1 MQGFLSNFFL
11 SFMLFL
17 FLLSVSIFFIP
28 LDLMWLDAGEL
39 ASSAWSLGIAHPPG
53 FSAHMALHHFIMKLI
68 PFGSIA
74 FRSNLSSAMI
84 GLASLFMLNQ
94 IYQNEQNLKLGQNLN
109 SDQNPRKYTK
119 YLMFA
124 IILAHPITHLHF
136 FAHEVYSGLLF
147 YLLLLYLVYQTDR
160 QNLDLRYMLLGFFL
174 IGFGFGIHP
183 EIRIYLILFFILYL
197 ISFAFSLHQKKKYIY
212 VILFLFLLFASV
224 VILYL
229 PIRSS
234 TQPMRNWG
242 NPSQFDLFIQHF
254 FGQRILNAYQQE
266 MFVFDLDHLNTLL
279 DQLFNPPFLIYF
291 YLSILSFH
299 LFHFRKNQSLLLL
312 HLMLIIDFIYSLL
325 INPMGIRDQQNGLI
339 SVVLL
344 ALIFSLSIDQII
356 ASLNSFIQKKSQ
368 KSPLISMTQSSI
380 LLSAL
385 GIFIIGIYDL
395 SSYRNEKAMG
405 KILNAISDQSKSAS
419 LVLLKSDH
427 LLAGTAFL
435 QSTESWRLDLGVL
448 ARQHLWD
455 QSAIQPVAQRLTD
468 LFIDPLNPTNPINLE
483 KWFQSKPPKVQID
496 WEWGQGGDHDWIRF
510 DRTTLLL
517 QDLDL
522 LKSISSSAH
531 STTALKAMAY
541 FFADIADFAISQD
554 RFLDALN
561 ALSLA
566 IKLNPQSS
574 TYSMNLGQIL
584 LRLGDL
590 QHAIQVTEIAK
601 SLKPNDLKIRVNLSR
616 LYLNDQKIDLA
627 KNSLNDLA
635 IETQTLL
642 DCQKL
647 SKENQLNW
655 SNLFGIWGV
664 ISSNEGKLKLGQDY
678 FKKALILNPKQIESL
693 TYYQAN
699 LPN

>member
-1 MQGFLSNFFL
+1 
-11 SFMLFL
+11 MLFL
-17 FLLSVSIFFIP
+17 FILSVSIFFLP

-53 FSAHMALHHFIMKLI
+53 FSAHMTLHHIILKLI

-74 FRSNLSSAMI
+74 FRSNLSSAVI
-84 GLASLFMLNQ
+84 GLASLFILKQ
-94 IYQNEQNLKLGQNLN
+94 IYQNEQNLKLGQNLKSDQN
-109 SDQNPRKYTK
+109 LSSDQNPRKYTQ

-147 YLLLLYLVYQTDR
+147 YLLLLYLVYQTYR

-183 EIRIYLILFFILYL
+183 EIRIYLILYFLLYL
-197 ISFAFSLHQKKKYIY
+197 SFAFSLHQKSKKTLIT
-212 VILFLFLLFASV
+212 LFLFLLFASV

-266 MFVFDLDHLNTLL
+266 IFVFDLDHLNTLL
-279 DQLFNPPFLIYF
+279 DQLLNPPFLIYF
-291 YLSILSFH
+291 YLSILIFH
-299 LFHFRKNQSLLLL
+299 LFHFRKSQSFLLL
-312 HLMLIIDFIYSLL
+312 HLMLIIDFLYSLL

-356 ASLNSFIQKKSQ
+356 DGLKPFMPKKSQ
-368 KSPLISMTQSSI
+368 KSPLISMIQSSI

-419 LVLLKSDH
+419 LLLLKSDH

-435 QSTESWRLDLGVL
+435 QSTESWRLDLGIL

-455 QSAIQPVAQRLTD
+455 QSAIQPVAQRLANLFTD
-468 LFIDPLNPTNPINLE
+468 PANPTNPMNLE
-483 KWFQSKPPKVQID
+483 KWFQTKPAKVQIN

-517 QDLDL
+517 QNLDL

-554 RFLDALN
+554 RYLDALN

-635 IETQTLL
+635 IESQTLL

-647 SKENQLNW
+647 SKEDQINW

-664 ISSNEGKLKLGQDY
+664 ISSNEGALKLGQDY

-699 LPN
+699 PPKSK